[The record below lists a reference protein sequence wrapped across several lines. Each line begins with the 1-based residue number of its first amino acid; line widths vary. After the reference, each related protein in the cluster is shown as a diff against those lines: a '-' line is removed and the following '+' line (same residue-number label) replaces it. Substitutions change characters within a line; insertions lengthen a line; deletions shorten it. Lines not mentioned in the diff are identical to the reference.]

1 VTTACTFTLHKVW
14 QPVRPDFHR
23 WDANTACT
31 FTLRTRH
38 GRRHVPLAFACLL
51 CTHQMYCIR
60 LLHGLG
66 TPVPGRMECPATQG
80 LVISQKCVHTP
91 IRTLNGLSA
100 VQNTSH
106 SRGRG
111 RGAGER
117 SSLAPRDARQ
127 HAVRATALA
136 CELSHRMRRRAPCAM
151 TLDGRGTRSGSPG
164 GGQASSNASRV
175 RSKEASR
182 PGRTVAP
189 PLTPLSALRL
199 PVPRLR
205 FV

>member
-1 VTTACTFTLHKVW
+1 VLRLRGSFEHAEPRSDLPPLALPHFSANWSGDVTTACTFTLHKVW

-136 CELSHRMRRRAPCAM
+136 CELRPEPSHE
-151 TLDGRGTRSGSPG
+151 TTRPMCHD
-164 GGQASSNASRV
+164 A
-175 RSKEASR
+175 
-182 PGRTVAP
+182 
-189 PLTPLSALRL
+189 
-199 PVPRLR
+199 
-205 FV
+205 